1 MNVKRLSNVL
11 AGNIAFPFSIICLL
25 FCLLLLIGCGKPQ
38 ANNPAVPPKP
48 SVDVSQPIQ
57 HDIVEWDEYTGRLQA
72 VESVEVR
79 ARVSGYLNKILFK
92 DGGKIKKNDLLFV
105 IDPRPYMAQLN
116 QAKAQF
122 DQAKSRLDLAKGDF
136 QRAKR
141 LLKEQAISEE
151 EYDTRSKNLVQN
163 EAAVQSAKATVELAE
178 LNVNYTQIRSP
189 IDGRISR
196 KLITTGNLVS
206 ADSTVLATIV
216 SVDPVYLYVDAD
228 ERSVLKYRRL
238 AIAGKRES
246 AVDHKVPLE
255 MALIDEQE
263 FPHKGYVD
271 YVDPEINP
279 ATGTVRA
286 RAVFHNP
293 DELLK
298 PGLFGRVRIP
308 GSGKYVAQLISD
320 KAIGMDQGKKF
331 VMVLTKD
338 NKAEYKPITTGP
350 MHEGLRIV
358 TGGLSQQDW
367 VIVNGV
373 QFVRPG
379 VEVLANKIAMPDEK
393 S

>member
-1 MNVKRLSNVL
+1 MNVINLSKQ
-11 AGNIAFPFSIICLL
+11 AGNAKVPYSIMFVLFS
-25 FCLLLLIGCGKPQ
+25 LLLQVGCDKPQ
-38 ANNPAVPPKP
+38 ANNAAAPHKP

-57 HDIVEWDEYTGRLQA
+57 HVIVEWDEYTGRLQA
-72 VESVEVR
+72 VESVEIR

-92 DGGKIKKNDLLFV
+92 DGGKVKKNDLLFV
-105 IDPRPYMAQLN
+105 IDPRPYTAHLN
-116 QAKAQF
+116 QTKAEF
-122 DQAKSRLDLAKGDF
+122 DQAKSKVDLAKGDF

-163 EAAVQSAKATVELAE
+163 EAALQSAKAKVELAQ
-178 LNVNYTQIRSP
+178 LNVYYTQIRSP
-189 IDGRISR
+189 IEGRISR
-196 KLITTGNLVS
+196 KLITIGNLVA
-206 ADSTVLATIV
+206 ADNTVLATIV
-216 SVDPVYLYVDAD
+216 SVDPIHLYVDAD
-228 ERSVLKYRRL
+228 ESSVLKYRRL
-238 AIAGKRES
+238 AIAGKRQS
-246 AVDHKVPLE
+246 AVDHQVPIE

-286 RAVFHNP
+286 RAVFDNP

-379 VEVLANKIAMPDEK
+379 VEVQANKIAMPDEK